1 MTGKVRASGDS
12 PQHVWSIGK
21 FVFFSVFNFF
31 SLAYIK
37 WVLDRL
43 TLSLSIVYFPH
54 GMFHCFF
61 VCLVLVLRIKPR
73 SYPA

>member
-31 SLAYIK
+31 FTGIYK
-37 WVLDRL
+37 MG
-43 TLSLSIVYFPH
+43 P
-54 GMFHCFF
+54 
-61 VCLVLVLRIKPR
+61 
-73 SYPA
+73 